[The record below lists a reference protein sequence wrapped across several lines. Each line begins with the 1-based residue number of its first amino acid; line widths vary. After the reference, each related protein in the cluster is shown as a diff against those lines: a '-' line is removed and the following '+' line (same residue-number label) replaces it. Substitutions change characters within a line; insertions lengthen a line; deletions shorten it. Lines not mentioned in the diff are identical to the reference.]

1 MKFIHK
7 SISLLILL
15 LILFSSVTFVLASEK
30 SNLQQQQSTLN
41 KQIEEATDEL
51 HSIQSQKSANLNQIN
66 TLNSQIT
73 AFEDELDTLQMQID
87 DLNNQITT
95 KQEEITK
102 KEKDYEENK
111 QLLDKRLV
119 AIYKTGK
126 MAYLDVLLNAD
137 GLSDF
142 ISKYYLISKLTEHDT
157 NLLNSI
163 MAEKEEIEKAKAE
176 LESKRIEVQNSKQT
190 IEVRRNELAA
200 VSAQKMSIVNQLSS
214 EERGVQEELDAIERD
229 KAEIRRRLNQ
239 IAAQEAAAAAKAAG
253 GSGSSSA
260 AAKISASGFIFPV
273 QGLSR
278 GNIAN
283 KSYPSY
289 AGHTGVDVNIGV
301 VGKRVVAV
309 KGGTVITSR
318 ALRSSSGA
326 YRSYGEYIV
335 IYHGNG
341 VATLYGHGL
350 AGSRLVS
357 EGQTVSQGQAIMTV
371 GSTGNSTGPHLH
383 FEVRINGSP
392 VNPLGYL
399 P

>member
-7 SISLLILL
+7 SISILILF
-15 LILFSSVTFVLASEK
+15 LILFSCISFAIASEK
-30 SNLQQQQSTLN
+30 TNLQQQQSNLN
-41 KQIEEATDEL
+41 KQLEEATDEL
-51 HSIQSQKSANLNQIN
+51 HSIQSKKSANIEQIN
-66 TLNSQIT
+66 NLNSQIS
-73 AFEDELDTLQMQID
+73 AYEDELDQLEAQIN
-87 DLNNQITT
+87 DLNNQIST
-95 KQEEITK
+95 KQEEITQ

-119 AIYKTGK
+119 AMYKTGK
-126 MAYLDVLLNAD
+126 MSYLDVLLNAD

-157 NLLNSI
+157 ALLDKIVS
-163 MAEKEEIEKAKAE
+163 EKEEIEKAKAE
-176 LESKRIEVQNSKQT
+176 LENKKIEVETSKHT
-190 IEVRRNELAA
+190 IEVRRNELES
-200 VSAQKMSIVNQLSS
+200 VSAQKRSVVSQLSA
-214 EERGVQEELDAIERD
+214 EEKSVQEELDAIESD
-229 KAEIRRRLNQ
+229 KAAIRRRLNQ
-239 IAAQEAAAAAKAAG
+239 IAAQEAAAAAKSSG
-253 GSGSSSA
+253 GSSSA
-260 AAKISASGFIFPV
+260 ATSVSASGFIFPV
-273 QGLSR
+273 QGLSKA
-278 GNIAN
+278 NIAN

-289 AGHTGVDVNIGV
+289 RGHTGVDVNINV

-309 KGGTVITSR
+309 KGGTVITST
-318 ALRSSSGA
+318 ALRTSSGA

-341 VATLYGHGL
+341 VATLYAHGL

-371 GSTGNSTGPHLH
+371 GSTGNSTGTHLH

>member
-1 MKFIHK
+1 MKYVRK
-7 SISLLILL
+7 SISLLILT
-15 LILFSSVTFVLASEK
+15 LILFSSFTYVIASEK
-30 SNLQQQQSTLN
+30 TNLQQQQSTLN
-41 KQIEEATDEL
+41 KQLQEATDEL
-51 HSIQSQKSANLNQIN
+51 HSIQNQKSANIEQIN
-66 TLNSQIT
+66 NLNSQISSY
-73 AFEDELDTLQMQID
+73 EDELDQLEAQIN
-87 DLNNQITT
+87 DLNTQITT
-95 KQEEITK
+95 KQDEIAQ

-119 AIYKTGK
+119 AMYKTGK
-126 MAYLDVLLNAD
+126 MSYLDVLLNAE

-157 NLLNSI
+157 ALLDKIVS
-163 MAEKEEIEKAKAE
+163 EKQEIEKAKTE
-176 LESKRIEVQNSKQT
+176 LESKRVEVQASKQT
-190 IEVRRNELAA
+190 IEVRKNELAS
-200 VSAQKMSIVNQLSS
+200 VSAQKRSVVSQLSA
-214 EERGVQEELDAIERD
+214 EERTVQEELDAIESD
-229 KAEIRRRLNQ
+229 KAAIRRRLNQ
-239 IAAQEAAAAAKAAG
+239 IAAQEAAAAARA
-253 GSGSSSA
+253 SGKSSSSA
-260 AAKISASGFIFPV
+260 AASVSASGFIFPV

-283 KSYPSY
+283 KNYPSY
-289 AGHTGVDVNIGV
+289 RGHTGVDVNIGV

-309 KGGTVITSR
+309 KGGTVITST
-318 ALRSSSGA
+318 ALRSSSGG

-341 VATLYGHGL
+341 VATLYAHGL

-357 EGQTVSQGQAIMTV
+357 EGQSVSQGQALMTV

-392 VNPLGYL
+392 VNPLSYL

>member
-1 MKFIHK
+1 MKLLHK
-7 SISLLILL
+7 SISILILF
-15 LILFSSVTFVLASEK
+15 LILFSSITFAIASEK
-30 SNLQQQQSTLN
+30 TNLQQQQSNLN
-41 KQIEEATDEL
+41 KQLEEATDEL
-51 HSIQSQKSANLNQIN
+51 HSIQSQKSANIEQIN
-66 TLNSQIT
+66 NLNSQIS
-73 AFEDELDTLQMQID
+73 AYEDELDQLESQIG
-87 DLNNQITT
+87 DLNNQIST

-119 AIYKTGK
+119 AMYKTGK
-126 MAYLDVLLNAD
+126 MSYLDVLLNAD

-157 NLLNSI
+157 ALLDKIVS
-163 MAEKEEIEKAKAE
+163 EKEEIEKAKTE
-176 LESKRIEVQNSKQT
+176 LENKKMEVETSKHT
-190 IEVRRNELAA
+190 IEVRRNELAT
-200 VSAQKMSIVNQLSS
+200 VSAQKRSVLSQLSA
-214 EERGVQEELDAIERD
+214 EEKSVQEELDAIESD
-229 KAEIRRRLNQ
+229 KAAIRRRLNQ
-239 IAAQEAAAAAKAAG
+239 IAAQEAAAAAKASG
-253 GSGSSSA
+253 GSSSSA
-260 AAKISASGFIFPV
+260 AASVSASGFIFPV
-273 QGLSR
+273 QGLSKA
-278 GNIAN
+278 NIAN
-283 KSYPSY
+283 KNYPSY
-289 AGHTGVDVNIGV
+289 RGHTGIDVNINV

-309 KGGTVITSR
+309 KGGTVITST

-341 VATLYGHGL
+341 VATLYAHGS

>member
-1 MKFIHK
+1 MKFVKK
-7 SISLLILL
+7 SITLLILTL
-15 LILFSSVTFVLASEK
+15 VLFSSITFVVASEK
-30 SNLQQQQSTLN
+30 TNLQQQQSTLN
-41 KQIEEATDEL
+41 KQLQEATDEL
-51 HSIQSQKSANLNQIN
+51 HSIQNQKSANIEQIN
-66 TLNSQIT
+66 NLNSQISSY
-73 AFEDELDTLQMQID
+73 EEELDQLQAQLD
-87 DLNNQITT
+87 DLNTEINNKQVEINQ
-95 KQEEITK
+95 

-119 AIYKTGK
+119 AMYKTGK
-126 MAYLDVLLNAD
+126 MSYLDVLLNAE

-157 NLLNSI
+157 ALLDKI
-163 MAEKEEIEKAKAE
+163 VAEKEEIEKAKTE
-176 LESKRIEVQNSKQT
+176 LENKRNEVETSKHT
-190 IEVRRNELAA
+190 IEVRRNELAT
-200 VSAQKMSIVNQLSS
+200 VTAQKRSIVSQLSS
-214 EERGVQEELDAIERD
+214 EERSVQEELDAIESD
-229 KAEIRRRLNQ
+229 KAAIRRRLNQ